1 MAASRPNPAVSNLA
15 LESQFEVL
23 AELELAAVAIDL
35 DGTITHWNAPATEL
49 YGRSELEMLGRPIGS
64 VRLSHGNALGP
75 GALERVLERGR
86 WRGELEVLD
95 ARGSPLVLDARAT
108 VVLDEDGH
116 PIGVLGSF
124 GAARVSREDE
134 ARLAQSAIDSLTAH
148 VAILDECG
156 RIVAVNRA
164 WTEFA
169 QERGEETAVVGSNYL
184 ASCAAS
190 EDPFARGS
198 SDAISRTLSGEIDGF
213 ELEYPCHVPSQRRW
227 FVMRVT
233 RCTGSEPPRVI
244 VLHEERTLHH
254 ELRRRAALQE
264 ALLDKLNAAVI
275 ISDTGGG
282 ILTWNRAA
290 QQLCGWTQAEVRGR
304 LLIELLQP
312 VDTESGVHLENEQ
325 RPGQWDGEY
334 RIQRKDGSSA
344 LIYARMQETL
354 DVDGTHTGVASVAVS
369 VSERKGIERNRHER
383 AQRSWVTR
391 VQAAI
396 ASEGFEL
403 YGQPIVDLQSS
414 DVVQRELLLRMRTE
428 DRSGDVINP
437 GLFLPSAERSGL
449 ISEIDRWV
457 INRSAELAV
466 AGGPVELNVS
476 GASISDPSLVDF
488 IRRAIGR
495 TGADPSTL
503 VFEITETTLISDEAA
518 ARAFVEGLHRL
529 GCKIALDDFGTGYG
543 GFTYLKQLPID
554 YLKIDIEF
562 VRDVKYDPASRRVV
576 EAVVSLARG
585 FGLTTVGEGVEDE
598 DTLELLRT
606 LGVDRAQGFHIG
618 RPAPLEPAASLTGAR
633 QASA

>member
-1 MAASRPNPAVSNLA
+1 M
-15 LESQFEVL
+15 
-23 AELELAAVAIDL
+23 
-35 DGTITHWNAPATEL
+35 
-49 YGRSELEMLGRPIGS
+49 
-64 VRLSHGNALGP
+64 
-75 GALERVLERGR
+75 
-86 WRGELEVLD
+86 
-95 ARGSPLVLDARAT
+95 
-108 VVLDEDGH
+108 
-116 PIGVLGSF
+116 
-124 GAARVSREDE
+124 
-134 ARLAQSAIDSLTAH
+134 
-148 VAILDECG
+148 
-156 RIVAVNRA
+156 
-164 WTEFA
+164 
-169 QERGEETAVVGSNYL
+169 GSNYL

-244 VLHEERTLHH
+244 VLHQERTLHH

-428 DRSGDVINP
+428 DLSGDVINP

-449 ISEIDRWV
+449 ISEIDRLV

-585 FGLTTVGEGVEDE
+585 FGLTTVGEGVEDQE
-598 DTLELLRT
+598 TLELLRT

-618 RPAPLEPAASLTGAR
+618 RPAPLEPAASVAARTGY
-633 QASA
+633 